1 MDDFFKNKPDEN
13 GRIAVYTPSELRS
26 MKQQLMIDDRKLDLW
41 VTLYGHNL
49 GLPNIDKYLEQCDA
63 ITYWTW
69 RAEALNGLEQ
79 SFDQFE
85 QISPSSRKVLGCYMW
100 DYGDQKPMPVS
111 LMQRQCEFGLKWL
124 REGRIEGM
132 IFLASC
138 ICDLELEAVEWT
150 RKWIQEVGEKDI

>member
-85 QISPSSRKVLGCYMW
+85 QISPSSRKVLGCYML
-100 DYGDQKPMPVS
+100 S
-111 LMQRQCEFGLKWL
+111 L
-124 REGRIEGM
+124 IH
-132 IFLASC
+132 I
-138 ICDLELEAVEWT
+138 
-150 RKWIQEVGEKDI
+150 